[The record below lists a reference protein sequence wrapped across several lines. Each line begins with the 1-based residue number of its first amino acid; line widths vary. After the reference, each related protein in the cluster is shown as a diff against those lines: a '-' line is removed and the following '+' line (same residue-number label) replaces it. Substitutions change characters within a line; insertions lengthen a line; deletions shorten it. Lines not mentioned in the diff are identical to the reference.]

1 MASSAR
7 SGKACTCKYLNIS
20 LLRQQPKRWMMSV
33 STLAQ
38 RRAMAPLALQE
49 RIEMST
55 AEIPYAAPIT
65 VVVRRSWNVKVV
77 LSMVHWCRS

>member
-1 MASSAR
+1 
-7 SGKACTCKYLNIS
+7 
-20 LLRQQPKRWMMSV
+20 MSV

-65 VVVRRSWNVKVV
+65 VVVRRSCKGCVVNGALVPIVKGIQGCCF
-77 LSMVHWCRS
+77 WCIVCS

>member
-1 MASSAR
+1 
-7 SGKACTCKYLNIS
+7 
-20 LLRQQPKRWMMSV
+20 MSV